1 METLP
6 VVKSLSAKRM
16 VHIIRI
22 VGIRQD
28 APANAKE
35 DFQIIVNAE
44 FLNASNNYRC
54 AFTAGDSKGFDR
66 K

>member
-16 VHIIRI
+16 VHIDRI

-35 DFQIIVNAE
+35 DFQTIVNAE
-44 FLNASNNYRC
+44 FLNAYN
-54 AFTAGDSKGFDR
+54 
-66 K
+66 